1 MTKNQKNNKI
11 PVNEIKKDVT
21 AETKTASIVK
31 EAKSGIAQ
39 TWHKTKEVSK
49 DTWEVTKENSTD
61 VWEATKSGATKAW
74 EKAKEVSKDTWEA
87 TKEGLSKTGE
97 AFTEATGKAWD
108 MAMGNE
114 EQDNNLNTAPNK
126 QSENKKNNKE
136 LKQ

>member
-31 EAKSGIAQ
+31 EVKSGIAQ
-39 TWHKTKEVSK
+39 TWH
-49 DTWEVTKENSTD
+49 
-61 VWEATKSGATKAW
+61 
-74 EKAKEVSKDTWEA
+74 KAKEVSKDTWEA

-108 MAMGNE
+108 IAMGNE